1 MFCIYFLIGA
11 LGLGIGMAFGRKSKS
26 KFDQMLKKMK
36 PKERIIFKIKV
47 MKKAF
52 HKYGKKMPRPL
63 QFELLE
69 KVST

>member
-1 MFCIYFLIGA
+1 
-11 LGLGIGMAFGRKSKS
+11 MAFGRKSKS